1 MGKTIV
7 RRAGWNARPPK
18 RAFSKLRGVVGVVL
32 HHSGVKGAATGPF
45 TVKGFERHHMDS
57 RGWNAIAYNWLVD
70 DDGVIYEGRGG
81 GIVGGATRGWNS
93 RTESI
98 CYTGWGSGEVSQR
111 ALDSIK
117 WLVSDIQGRYG
128 RGLWVKGHRDLAATS
143 CPGTSLYHWLQDG
156 MPLKA
161 DTAPEQDWA
170 GIIAYVA
177 GLGAA
182 VARRPLSRRR
192 RSRGPAVR
200 LVQTK
205 LNGLGHDAGP
215 VDGVYGRLTASAV
228 RSYQQQSGLKA
239 DGVVGKSTWTRM
251 FL

>member
-1 MGKTIV
+1 MSKTV
-7 RRAGWNARPPK
+7 VSRAGWNARPPK

-128 RGLWVKGHRDLAATS
+128 SGLWVKGHRDLAATS

-156 MPLKA
+156 MPL
-161 DTAPEQDWA
+161 
-170 GIIAYVA
+170 
-177 GLGAA
+177 
-182 VARRPLSRRR
+182 ARRPLSRRR

-228 RSYQQQSGLKA
+228 RSYQKKSGLKA
-239 DGVVGKSTWTRM
+239 DGVVGKNTWARM